1 MQKAIQEISTII
13 QRDSKDTT
21 YKFALLKATIEIIQ
35 EYDHYI
41 EKKDD
46 QVTIPL
52 GLVILKWIEYYY
64 PIFDSDYFI
73 PQKKGDKQQKTLVF
87 RGIFNEVI
95 KHYEKGLGYLQLNE
109 ELKTGNVNE
118 SVKENLQRLIKKLR
132 ETIVKMPMTYIGS
145 AVNKGGEIFKYNNDS
160 KFKVGLRSELN
171 NLHIIRNCGSF
182 SIPSDYYDAFK
193 LFGSFINGKDSLI
206 MEWLNFTLKAD
217 SQNNLNKGE
226 VLSILDPNFKNDR
239 EVADVQNF
247 YKQILNQGDLF
258 CVWSGERI
266 KGNNLNIDH
275 VVPYSLWHNN
285 DLWNLLPT
293 TEKMNNKKRNK
304 IVHPQLLHNRKE
316 LIIFYWESIY
326 QEFPLRFEN
335 EIKTSLLGF
344 SNFHSENWQDKAFNS
359 LLTKCNFLV
368 SERGLEPFNI

>member
-1 MQKAIQEISTII
+1 
-13 QRDSKDTT
+13 
-21 YKFALLKATIEIIQ
+21 
-35 EYDHYI
+35 
-41 EKKDD
+41 
-46 QVTIPL
+46 
-52 GLVILKWIEYYY
+52 
-64 PIFDSDYFI
+64 
-73 PQKKGDKQQKTLVF
+73 
-87 RGIFNEVI
+87 
-95 KHYEKGLGYLQLNE
+95 
-109 ELKTGNVNE
+109 
-118 SVKENLQRLIKKLR
+118 
-132 ETIVKMPMTYIGS
+132 
-145 AVNKGGEIFKYNNDS
+145 
-160 KFKVGLRSELN
+160 
-171 NLHIIRNCGSF
+171 IIRNCGSF

-266 KGNNLNIDH
+266 KGKNLNIDH